1 MAKFR
6 KTTKYGSR
14 TVTQGTGGTTTS
26 YSGGSTMKND
36 RGTRR
41 TTTVKSNGQRYLR
54 TTEGAGGGYYR
65 TTQKSLN
72 PTRSRTLKR
81 SSSRDPFKLTKR
93 DFDKL
98 ARSDGEHDP
107 VTHFLVKWGLII
119 WGTMLVV
126 EWINGWFK

>member
-26 YSGGSTMKND
+26 YSSGTTMKNG

-41 TTTVKSNGQRYLR
+41 TVTTKSNGQRYLR

-72 PTRSRTLKR
+72 PRK
-81 SSSRDPFKLTKR
+81 TKGLR
-93 DFDKL
+93 KAKSDSYDLNWKAFD
-98 ARSDGEHDP
+98 SDGEHDP

-119 WGTMLVV
+119 WGTLLVI
-126 EWINGWFK
+126 EWINDWLK